1 MSNLIVT
8 VSEDNKFF
16 ELGNNDKVYIFN
28 NIKEYEEEIC
38 EIIEVNKMSF
48 KEIKIQVESWGGN
61 VDLVLLKDLVKF
73 YKKNYN
79 QGVTL

>member
-28 NIKEYEEEIC
+28 NIKEYEDEIC
-38 EIIEVNKMSF
+38 EIIETNKMSF
-48 KEIKIQVESWGGN
+48 NEIKLQVESWGGK

-73 YKKNYN
+73 YEKNFN
-79 QGVTL
+79 TRVTL

>member
-1 MSNLIVT
+1 MSILIVT

-16 ELGNNDKVYIFN
+16 ELVNNDKVYIFN

-38 EIIEVNKMSF
+38 EIIETNKMSF
-48 KEIKIQVESWGGN
+48 NEIKLQVESWGGN
-61 VDLVLLKDLVKF
+61 VDLVLLRDLVKF

>member
-16 ELGNNDKVYIFN
+16 ELVNNDKVYIFN

-38 EIIEVNKMSF
+38 EIIETNKMSF
-48 KEIKIQVESWGGN
+48 NEIKLQVESWGGN

>member
-8 VSEDNKFF
+8 VSEDNNFF

-28 NIKEYEEEIC
+28 NIKEYEDEIC
-38 EIIEVNKMSF
+38 EIIETNKMSF
-48 KEIKIQVESWGGN
+48 REIKLQVESWGGN

-73 YKKNYN
+73 YEKNFN
-79 QGVTL
+79 QRVTH